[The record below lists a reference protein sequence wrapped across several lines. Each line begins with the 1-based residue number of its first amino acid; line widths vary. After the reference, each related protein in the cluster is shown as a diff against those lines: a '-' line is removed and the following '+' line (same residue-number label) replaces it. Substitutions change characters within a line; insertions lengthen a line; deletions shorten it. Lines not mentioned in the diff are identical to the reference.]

1 MATSELTRQAIFN
14 AVENLMRKKSLDDLQ
29 IGQISDVAGVS
40 RNTLYYHF
48 SDKYEILDALLKSRL
63 IPIVEPLLTRERW
76 AQSLEA
82 AAAQLRQDPAFTIH
96 ALHTYGRVNL
106 GTVLREIYEGFL
118 CQQLQL
124 SHPDLSAKEQGLI
137 VRFYTHAIVGLLQDW
152 INLGMKQDVG
162 EAIAVITRAIHENIF
177 QSRKK

>member
-1 MATSELTRQAIFN
+1 MATSELTRQALFN

-29 IGQISDVAGVS
+29 IGQISDAAGVS

-63 IPIVEPLLTRERW
+63 IPVV
-76 AQSLEA
+76 EA
-82 AAAQLRQDPAFTIH
+82 AAAQLRQDPAFTMH

-118 CQQLQL
+118 RQQLQL

>member
-63 IPIVEPLLTRERW
+63 IPVVQPLLTRESW
-76 AQSLEA
+76 ARSLA
-82 AAAQLRQDPAFTIH
+82 
-96 ALHTYGRVNL
+96 V
-106 GTVLREIYEGFL
+106 
-118 CQQLQL
+118 
-124 SHPDLSAKEQGLI
+124 S
-137 VRFYTHAIVGLLQDW
+137 YTHLD
-152 INLGMKQDVG
+152 KRP
-162 EAIAVITRAIHENIF
+162 AVSARRSQFRSLRHTQRPHRA
-177 QSRKK
+177 SAR

>member
-1 MATSELTRQAIFN
+1 M
-14 AVENLMRKKSLDDLQ
+14 
-29 IGQISDVAGVS
+29 
-40 RNTLYYHF
+40 
-48 SDKYEILDALLKSRL
+48 
-63 IPIVEPLLTRERW
+63 
-76 AQSLEA
+76 
-82 AAAQLRQDPAFTIH
+82 H

-118 CQQLQL
+118 RQQLQL

>member
-63 IPIVEPLLTRERW
+63 IPVVEPLLTREPLGAVAGSGGRP
-76 AQSLEA
+76 A
-82 AAAQLRQDPAFTIH
+82 AAGSGVYASCPAHIRAGQFRH
-96 ALHTYGRVNL
+96 GPAR
-106 GTVLREIYEGFL
+106 
-118 CQQLQL
+118 
-124 SHPDLSAKEQGLI
+124 DL
-137 VRFYTHAIVGLLQDW
+137 
-152 INLGMKQDVG
+152 
-162 EAIAVITRAIHENIF
+162 
-177 QSRKK
+177 

>member
-63 IPIVEPLLTRERW
+63 IPVVEPLLTR
-76 AQSLEA
+76 
-82 AAAQLRQDPAFTIH
+82 QDPAFTLH

-118 CQQLQL
+118 RQQLQL

-162 EAIAVITRAIHENIF
+162 EAIAVITRAIHENIL